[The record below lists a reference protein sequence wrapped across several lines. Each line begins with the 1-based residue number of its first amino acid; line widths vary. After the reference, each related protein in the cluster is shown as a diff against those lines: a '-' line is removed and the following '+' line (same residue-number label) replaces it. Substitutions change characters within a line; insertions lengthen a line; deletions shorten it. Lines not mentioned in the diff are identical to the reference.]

1 MKPEVI
7 NSGNGLELENSRHP
21 FSLWEFWILEWKQ
34 EAAANSDGKKV
45 FDDDHSKEMF
55 FLPCV
60 YRLFLNIIYNS
71 FSEPRQVKVSK
82 TRYDSRRIE

>member
-45 FDDDHSKEMF
+45 FDDHHSK
-55 FLPCV
+55 
-60 YRLFLNIIYNS
+60 
-71 FSEPRQVKVSK
+71 
-82 TRYDSRRIE
+82 

>member
-34 EAAANSDGKKV
+34 EAAANTDGKKV
-45 FDDDHSKEMF
+45 FDDDHSK
-55 FLPCV
+55 
-60 YRLFLNIIYNS
+60 
-71 FSEPRQVKVSK
+71 
-82 TRYDSRRIE
+82 

>member
-60 YRLFLNIIYNS
+60 YRLFLN